1 MTNLEKLKKLVQYLT
16 QKGGQLKGLTKILIS
31 LSILGVLFG
40 SYVANYFTKDFDTA
54 WTYYASVLIFSFM
67 LLFISLRQEI
77 KSVISNTFYRIV
89 LYTLINNFIDRYFGV
104 TDWSWND
111 YITISMII
119 IEFLIHKFK
128 SKWVKH

>member
-31 LSILGVLFG
+31 LSIFGVLFG
-40 SYVANYFTKDFDTA
+40 SYVANYFTKDNDTA

-67 LLFISLRQEI
+67 LLFVSLRQEI

>member
-16 QKGGQLKGLTKILIS
+16 QKGVQLKGLTKILIS
-31 LSILGVLFG
+31 LSIFGVLFG
-40 SYVANYFTKDFDTA
+40 SYVANYFTKDNDTA

-67 LLFISLRQEI
+67 LLFVSLRQEI

-104 TDWSWND
+104 TDWYWND

-119 IEFLIHKFK
+119 MEFLIHKFK

>member
-31 LSILGVLFG
+31 LSIFGVLFG
-40 SYVANYFTKDFDTA
+40 SYVANYFTKDNDTA

-67 LLFISLRQEI
+67 LLFVSLRQEI

-119 IEFLIHKFK
+119 MEFLIHKFK